1 MQVSLPEQTAEKL
14 QQAAAS
20 RGMDAT
26 QLLVQLVEEYLADQA
41 PPERRPESPAQA
53 EQQRKIEREERHY
66 EAQHAEL
73 LALYQGQYIAMHDGK
88 VVDHDVDRVALSR
101 RIRSKY
107 GKTAVLITQ
116 VREEPK
122 LTIRVRS
129 PRFEK
134 IQG

>member
-20 RGMDAT
+20 RGMDST

-53 EQQRKIEREERHY
+53 EQQRKIEREQRHY

-73 LALYQGQYIAMHDGK
+73 LALYHGQYIAMHDGK
-88 VVDHDVDRVALSR
+88 VVDHDSDRVALRR
-101 RIRSKY
+101 RIRDRY
-107 GKTAVLITQ
+107 GAIAILITP
-116 VREEPK
+116 VEEEP
-122 LTIRVRS
+122 LQTIMVRS
-129 PRFEK
+129 PKLVEFSE
-134 IQG
+134 